1 MEAYIRPLSV
11 RDLEK
16 CVAVETAAFPP
27 EEAASREKIEYR
39 LSTFS
44 DICFGL
50 FLRGSPSSPVRLPDS
65 IPYLSEAPV
74 PEDGELV
81 AHTLATRSTVQVVR
95 DVDME
100 LPSEWKTNPQA
111 GPKLGQVLDGRT
123 VAQHA
128 LAVSPKY
135 QRSGLGKAIMRSY
148 ITHVGE
154 TGTADRI
161 SILAHDT
168 LVPYYESMGFRN
180 LGKSESTYAGATWY
194 DLAYEFS
201 PSSTAS
207 A

>member
-11 RDLEK
+11 CDLEQ
-16 CVAVETAAFPP
+16 CVTVETTAFPP

-50 FLRGSPSSPVRLPDS
+50 FLRGEPSPPVRLPDD
-65 IPYLSEAPV
+65 IPYLTEAPV
-74 PEDGELV
+74 PEDGRLV
-81 AHTLATRSTVQVVR
+81 AHTLATRSSVQVVR

-100 LPSEWKTNPQA
+100 LPNAWKTNPQA
-111 GPKLGQVLDGRT
+111 GPELGQVPDGRT

-135 QRSGLGKAIMRSY
+135 QRSGLGKTLMRSY
-148 ITHVGE
+148 ITHVKE
-154 TGTADRI
+154 TGTADRV

-168 LVPYYESMGFRN
+168 LVPYYESLGFKN

-194 DLAYEFS
+194 DLAYEF
-201 PSSTAS
+201 
-207 A
+207 